1 MKKRLTGFALFLA
14 IATQSTAI
22 ALEKLEEN
30 EHASS
35 YHEVAMEKIDLNSAS
50 IAQLTTL
57 PGVGSAKAK
66 AIVQYREEV
75 GPFLEI
81 EQITQVKGIGN
92 KMLAKIQ
99 QHIEVK

>member
-1 MKKRLTGFALFLA
+1 MKKRLTGLALFLA
-14 IATQSTAI
+14 IAAHSTAI
-22 ALEKLEEN
+22 AFEELEESQK
-30 EHASS
+30 ASS
-35 YHEVAMEKIDLNSAS
+35 YHEMSMEKIDLNSAS

-66 AIVQYREEV
+66 AIIRYREEV

-81 EQITQVKGIGN
+81 EQLTQVKGIGE